1 MFVRHAFNYDVDAV
15 SLETGLRCEDVS
27 LAKQEFKEETD
38 INTIIE
44 RFGLGYEPPSGVK
57 VPLME
62 DFSEVYDLQS
72 ALNQV
77 NAARETFML
86 MPADLRARFGN
97 DPHAFVNFCS
107 ERDADGKLSNLTE
120 LRKFGLVP
128 PEEVVS
134 EPAPVRV
141 EVVPAKPAGT
151 VST

>member
-1 MFVRHAFNYDVDAV
+1 MFVRHAYNYDVDEV
-15 SLETGLRCEDVS
+15 SVETGLRCEDVS
-27 LAKQEFKEETD
+27 LAKQEFKEECD

-62 DFSEVYDLQS
+62 DFSDVYDLQS
-72 ALNQV
+72 ALNLV
-77 NAARETFML
+77 NEARETFMM
-86 MPADLRARFGN
+86 MPAELRSRFGN

-107 ERDADGKLSNLTE
+107 ERKADGSLANLPE

-128 PEEVVS
+128 PEEVVL

-141 EVVPAKPAGT
+141 EVVAAKPAGT